1 MRKRVYPGAAES
13 PNRISIPNSI
23 SIKDIARSANVSHST
38 VSRALNNSPRVKS
51 ETVERIRQIA
61 EQSGYRGSAIARSL
75 ATRRTMTI
83 GVVVTTIADL
93 FAAGVVSGIETVAG
107 DHGYSV
113 FLANSNADPERE
125 MRVVRTFEERRVDG
139 IIVTA
144 SRVGALHLPLLSR
157 MNVPIV
163 LLNNQHPSDFAH
175 SVMIENFSASYEAT
189 THLVDLGHHKIAYIG
204 DRNGRQS
211 DTERFG
217 GYRQGLDSGN
227 LPFQPEYVL
236 YGSGTPESGKE
247 AMAAFLKLP
256 EPPTAVFCYDDMTA
270 LGAIRQIHSA
280 GLHVP
285 GDISV
290 VGFDDLSILQFTEP
304 PLTTIR
310 QPMSQMGRLAMEA
323 MLDLLSGSGAT
334 HEIKV
339 RGELIVRE
347 STGPVKK

>member
-1 MRKRVYPGAAES
+1 
-13 PNRISIPNSI
+13 
-23 SIKDIARSANVSHST
+23 
-38 VSRALNNSPRVKS
+38 VKS
-51 ETVERIRQIA
+51 ETVERIRRIA

-93 FAAGVVSGIETVAG
+93 FVAGVVSGVETVAG

-125 MRVVRTFEERRVDG
+125 IRVVQTFEERRVDG

-144 SRVGALHLPLLSR
+144 SRVGAQHLSLLSR

-163 LLNNQHPSDFAH
+163 LLNNQHPSEFAH
-175 SVMIENFSASYEAT
+175 SVMIENLSASYDAT
-189 THLVDLGHHKIAYIG
+189 THLVELGHRRIAYIG

-217 GYRQGLDSGN
+217 GYRQALDSGN
-227 LPFQPEYVL
+227 LPFRPEYIS
-236 YGSGTPESGKE
+236 YGSGTPESGSE
-247 AMAAFLKLP
+247 AIAALLKLP

-270 LGAIRQIHSA
+270 LGVIRHVHCA
-280 GLHVP
+280 GLRVP
-285 GDISV
+285 EDVSV
-290 VGFDDLSILQFTEP
+290 VGFDDLSIVQFTEP

-310 QPMSQMGRLAMEA
+310 QPMAEMGRLAMQA
-323 MLDLLSGSGAT
+323 MLDLLGGSGAS

-339 RGELIVRE
+339 RGELIIRA
-347 STGPVKK
+347 STGPVKI

>member
-1 MRKRVYPGAAES
+1 MAHSSNA
-13 PNRISIPNSI
+13 I
-23 SIKDIARSANVSHST
+23 SIKDIARTANVSHST
-38 VSRALNNSPRVKS
+38 VSRALNNNPRVKS
-51 ETVERIRQIA
+51 ETVERIRRIA

-75 ATRRTMTI
+75 ATRRSMTI

-93 FAAGVVSGIETVAG
+93 FAAGVVSGIETIAG

-113 FLANSNADPERE
+113 FLANSNADPDRE

-144 SRVGALHLPLLSR
+144 SRVGALHLDLLSR

-163 LLNNQHPSDFAH
+163 LLNNQHPSEFAH
-175 SVMIENFSASYEAT
+175 SVMIENLSASYEAT
-189 THLVDLGHHKIAYIG
+189 THLVVFGHRRIAYIG

-217 GYRQGLDSGN
+217 GYRQALDAAN

-236 YGSGTPESGKE
+236 YGIGTPESGRD
-247 AMAAFLKLP
+247 AMSAFLKLS

-280 GLHVP
+280 GLRVP
-285 GDISV
+285 GDVSV
-290 VGFDDLSILQFTEP
+290 VGFDDLSIVQFTEP

-310 QPMSQMGRLAMEA
+310 QPMSDMGRLAMEA
-323 MLDLLSGSGAT
+323 MLDLLGGSGAT

-339 RGELIVRE
+339 RGELIVRA